1 MRGKTFGSLSDHP
14 VTDAAITAYGFDMF
28 RLDLPRAVLRGP
40 DGAELRLRP
49 KAFALLQHLLD
60 NAGQLIGRE
69 DLLDAL
75 WPGLSVTD
83 DSLTQ
88 CVSEIRQALGDRA
101 GHVLRTV
108 PRRGYVLLA
117 AVTPL
122 AEAGPAAP
130 GPAPAPMPVGA
141 QVPDPLLMLHPL
153 GSAGGE
159 ESARAAAVLDGELL
173 TDITRHG
180 ELRVVDAGNGQEGYS
195 LRGEVLLL
203 GDRLRVSVRLAQ
215 AADSDALW
223 AERFQHPW
231 PDPVAIETLSGR
243 LAGSLARQIER
254 EELRRARRSPPE
266 ALSARQLCLIGR
278 DHYHRGTEADTR
290 AAGALFERAM
300 AIEPD
305 HAPAYAWQ
313 AYVAQRAITH
323 GWGASGGE
331 EARQRLLVLARTAV
345 QLAPDLPLALARLA
359 FSLVMHRRWEEAVE
373 TARAALRTGR
383 PRGYI
388 TRTSCGEVLTAAGHP
403 EEAVETLRQA
413 LAADPFCPPAT
424 RAVLGRALLLSGRPE
439 AALPELRWC
448 AARLPDYAPCFHSL
462 VVAAA
467 ETDSLEEARRALAEV
482 VRLQPGWRPRN
493 HTGHWY
499 FRMPGDVDRF
509 TAAFRAAGMPEA
521 DARAPAPAGSAF
533 QRPARQRA

>member
-1 MRGKTFGSLSDHP
+1 MRDKVFGSLSDHP
-14 VTDAAITAYGFDMF
+14 VTDAATTAYGFDLF
-28 RLDLPRAVLRGP
+28 RLDLSRAVLRGP
-40 DGAELRLRP
+40 DDVELHLRP
-49 KAFALLQHLLD
+49 KAFALLRHLLE
-60 NAGQLIGRE
+60 NAGRLIGRE

-108 PRRGYVLLA
+108 PRRGYVLLT

-122 AEAGPAAP
+122 TGAAAAAP
-130 GPAPAPMPVGA
+130 PKPAPLATEAPA
-141 QVPDPLLMLHPL
+141 PDPLLVLHPF
-153 GSAGGE
+153 GSPGDEA
-159 ESARAAAVLDGELL
+159 SLRAAAMLNGELL
-173 TDITRHG
+173 TDVARHG
-180 ELRVVDAGNGQEGYS
+180 GLRVRDAGTGREGYG
-195 LRGEVLLL
+195 LTGEVLLL

-215 AADSDALW
+215 SSDSDALW

-231 PDPVAIETLSGR
+231 PDPAAIETLSGR
-243 LAGSLARQIER
+243 LAGSLVRQIER
-254 EELRRARRSPPE
+254 EELRRARRLPIE
-266 ALSARQLCLIGR
+266 ALGARQLCLIGR
-278 DHYHRGTEADTR
+278 DHYHRGTEADTL

-313 AYVAQRAITH
+313 AYVTQRAITH
-323 GWGASGGE
+323 GWGGPGGE
-331 EARQRLLVLARTAV
+331 EARQRLLALARTAV
-345 QLAPDLPLALARLA
+345 QLAPDLPVALARLA

-383 PRGYI
+383 PRGYV
-388 TRTSCGEVLTAAGHP
+388 TRTTCGEVLNVTGHP

-413 LAADPFCPPAT
+413 LAADPYCPPAT

-467 ETDSLEEARRALAEV
+467 ETGKLEEARRALAEV
-482 VRLQPGWRPRN
+482 QRLQPDWRPRN

-509 TAAFRAAGMPEA
+509 TTAFRAAGMPEA
-521 DARAPAPAGSAF
+521 DAHAPAPAGSAF

>member
-14 VTDAAITAYGFDMF
+14 VTDAAITAYGFDVF
-28 RLDLPRAVLRGP
+28 RLDLSRAVLRGP
-40 DGAELRLRP
+40 GGAELHLRP
-49 KAFALLQHLLD
+49 KAFALLRHLLD

-122 AEAGPAAP
+122 PGAIAAASP
-130 GPAPAPMPVGA
+130 EPAPVVAGA
-141 QVPDPLLMLHPL
+141 RAPDPLLVLHPL
-153 GSAGGE
+153 GSAGDEG
-159 ESARAAAVLDGELL
+159 SLRAAAMLNGELL
-173 TDITRHG
+173 TDVARHG
-180 ELRVVDAGNGQEGYS
+180 ELRVLDTGSGWDGYS
-195 LRGEVLLL
+195 LTGEVLLL

-215 AADSDALW
+215 SSDSDALW

-231 PDPVAIETLSGR
+231 PDPAAIETLSGR
-243 LAGSLARQIER
+243 LAGSLVRQIER

-278 DHYHRGTEADTR
+278 DHYHRGTEADTL

-313 AYVAQRAITH
+313 AYVAQRAVTH
-323 GWGASGGE
+323 GWGAPGGE
-331 EARQRLLVLARTAV
+331 EARQRLLALARTAV

-467 ETDSLEEARRALAEV
+467 ETGNLEEARRALAEV
-482 VRLQPGWRPRN
+482 VRLQPDWRPRN
-493 HTGHWY
+493 YSGHWY

-509 TAAFRAAGMPEA
+509 TAAFHAAGMLEA